1 MSILKDVLSDEHK
14 RLKSLVEW
22 YKQEIS
28 LLPKGYISLK
38 KRKGRDYLYVNYRK
52 KNKVKSGYV
61 GIASSEKAIAV
72 AEKIKQRKKYE
83 AEFKSIKNDLKE
95 IERTLYGKKI

>member
-1 MSILKDVLSDEHK
+1 MSILKDVLSDEHE
-14 RLKSLVEW
+14 RLKSLVQW

-38 KRKGRDYLYVNYRK
+38 KRKGRDYLYINYRQ

-61 GIASSEKAIAV
+61 GLASSEKAIAIV
-72 AEKIKQRKKYE
+72 DKIKQRKKYE
-83 AEFKSIKNDLKE
+83 AELKPIKSDLKE
-95 IERTLYGKKI
+95 IERAINGKKV